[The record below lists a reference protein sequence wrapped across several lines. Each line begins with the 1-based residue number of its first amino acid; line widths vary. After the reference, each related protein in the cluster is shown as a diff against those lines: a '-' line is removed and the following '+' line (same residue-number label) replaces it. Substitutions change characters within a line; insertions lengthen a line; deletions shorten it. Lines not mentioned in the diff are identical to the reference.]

1 MANWLTLFVM
11 LLTFSAQAQVVDTWQ
26 FASQTHRQEAL
37 AIAGELRCPQCQNQ
51 SLLESN
57 SPVAVSM
64 RHEVFSMV
72 EQGKSKAD
80 IMAFMSQRYGDFVQY
95 RPPLKIQT
103 SILWL
108 TPLLLLI
115 AFACIAWRVIRRR
128 DRGHR
133 DDLI

>member
-1 MANWLTLFVM
+1 MTKYLALLFM
-11 LLTFSAQAQVVDTWQ
+11 LLAFSVQAQVVDTWA
-26 FASQTHRQEAL
+26 FSSQAQRQEAM

-72 EQGKSKAD
+72 EQGKSKSD

-95 RPPLKIQT
+95 NPPMKMQT
-103 SILWL
+103 GILWL
-108 TPLLLLI
+108 TPLLLLLAI
-115 AFACIAWRVIRRR
+115 AVIAWRVMRRQN
-128 DRGHR
+128 RGAR
-133 DDLI
+133 L